1 MTLRQPPCWPF
12 NASNCPHPGGT
23 FLPFPLHIKSGAG
36 FPPGVV
42 FFFQR
47 EKRPVLLTKLGF
59 VKQIKPVV
67 YEKSLTIF
75 LHILLFS
82 SNPPCSPKK
91 RPGYPHFP
99 PSFPHFCTNFQLYK
113 SYKAVI
119 ANSFS
124 TLCRIKILL
133 TDQNRSRTELERGR
147 MRHDK
152 GCQPSGCRGERYRQ
166 RIL

>member
-1 MTLRQPPCWPF
+1 MLQTAHIREELFSRFPSISKAAPGF
-12 NASNCPHPGGT
+12 HPA
-23 FLPFPLHIKSGAG
+23 LC
-36 FPPGVV
+36 
-42 FFFQR
+42 FFQR
-47 EKRPVLLTKLGF
+47 EKCLVLPTKLHF
-59 VKQIKPVV
+59 VKRIKPIV
-67 YEKSLTIF
+67 YDKSLTIF
-75 LHILLFS
+75 LHILRFS

>member
-1 MTLRQPPCWPF
+1 MLQTAHIREELFSRFPSISKAAPGF
-12 NASNCPHPGGT
+12 HPA
-23 FLPFPLHIKSGAG
+23 LS
-36 FPPGVV
+36 
-42 FFFQR
+42 FFQW
-47 EKRPVLLTKLGF
+47 EKCLVLPTKR
-59 VKQIKPVV
+59 IV
-67 YEKSLTIF
+67 YDKSLTIF
-75 LHILLFS
+75 LHILRFS

>member
-1 MTLRQPPCWPF
+1 MLQTAHIREELFSRFPSISKAAPGF
-12 NASNCPHPGGT
+12 HPA
-23 FLPFPLHIKSGAG
+23 LS
-36 FPPGVV
+36 
-42 FFFQR
+42 FFQW
-47 EKRPVLLTKLGF
+47 EKCLVLPTKP
-59 VKQIKPVV
+59 IV
-67 YEKSLTIF
+67 YDKSLTIF
-75 LHILLFS
+75 LHILRFS

>member
-1 MTLRQPPCWPF
+1 MLQTAHIREELFSRFPSISKAAPGF
-12 NASNCPHPGGT
+12 HPA
-23 FLPFPLHIKSGAG
+23 LS
-36 FPPGVV
+36 
-42 FFFQR
+42 FFQW
-47 EKRPVLLTKLGF
+47 EKCLVLPTKLHF
-59 VKQIKPVV
+59 VKRIKPIV
-67 YEKSLTIF
+67 YDKSLTIF
-75 LHILLFS
+75 LHILRFS

-91 RPGYPHFP
+91 RPGY
-99 PSFPHFCTNFQLYK
+99 PHFCTNFQLYK

>member
-12 NASNCPHPGGT
+12 NASNCPHPGGA

-42 FFFQR
+42 FFSAGEMPSFAD
-47 EKRPVLLTKLGF
+47 KLHF
-59 VKQIKPVV
+59 VKRIKPIV
-67 YEKSLTIF
+67 YDKSLTIF
-75 LHILLFS
+75 LHILRFS

>member
-1 MTLRQPPCWPF
+1 MLQTAHIREELFSRFPSISKAAPGF
-12 NASNCPHPGGT
+12 HPA
-23 FLPFPLHIKSGAG
+23 LS
-36 FPPGVV
+36 
-42 FFFQR
+42 FFQR
-47 EKRPVLLTKLGF
+47 EKWLVLPTKLPL
-59 VKQIKPVV
+59 VKRVKTSV
-67 YEKSLTIF
+67 YVKSLTIF
-75 LHILLFS
+75 LHILRFS

>member
-1 MTLRQPPCWPF
+1 MLQTAHIREELFSRFPSISKAAPGF
-12 NASNCPHPGGT
+12 HPALT
-23 FLPFPLHIKSGAG
+23 
-36 FPPGVV
+36 
-42 FFFQR
+42 FFQW
-47 EKRPVLLTKLGF
+47 EKCLVLPTKLHF
-59 VKQIKPVV
+59 VKRIKPIV
-67 YEKSLTIF
+67 YDKSLTIF
-75 LHILLFS
+75 LHILRFS

>member
-1 MTLRQPPCWPF
+1 MLQTAHIREELFSRFPSISKAAPGF
-12 NASNCPHPGGT
+12 HPALS
-23 FLPFPLHIKSGAG
+23 FL
-36 FPPGVV
+36 
-42 FFFQR
+42 QR
-47 EKRPVLLTKLGF
+47 EKCLVLPTKLHF
-59 VKQIKPVV
+59 VKRIKPIV
-67 YEKSLTIF
+67 YDKSLTIF
-75 LHILLFS
+75 LHILRFVEPTLFS
-82 SNPPCSPKK
+82 KK